1 MIGEGKA
8 IALNKKNIVISPL
21 NKAPIRAMAVIG
33 LLPRLIRGE
42 IAAVKTPKTIVMR
55 YLGYLETLE
64 KNSPIFYPQKN
75 EFIAT
80 VPTIGKN
87 IKCWNFINL
96 GTPLFV

>member
-21 NKAPIRAMAVIG
+21 NNAPTRAIAVIG
-33 LLPRLIRGE
+33 LLPRLINGV

-64 KNSPIFYPQKN
+64 KNSPIFLSPKEGIHSYSAN
-75 EFIAT
+75 H
-80 VPTIGKN
+80 
-87 IKCWNFINL
+87 
-96 GTPLFV
+96 